1 MQDMISKEDIKKL
14 ADLARIDIKDEEV
27 ENLKSEMGDI
37 LDYVKLIQQFHS
49 DESFP
54 KGKIEKE
61 SDIEV
66 GQFHNIMREDENPTE
81 SGTYSKELI
90 AEFPQKE
97 GNYLKVKKIL

>member
-1 MQDMISKEDIKKL
+1 MQDMISKEEIKKL
-14 ADLARIDIKDEEV
+14 ADLARIEVADEEA
-27 ENLKSEMGDI
+27 ENLGKEMDDI
-37 LDYVKLIQQFHS
+37 LEYVKLIQQFHS

-61 SDIEV
+61 SGIEV
-66 GQFHNIMREDENPTE
+66 GQLHNVIREDENPTE